1 MTDRSQADQNP
12 QHLRYPQHLQNLPA
26 RTEPPAAG
34 DERAVLHGFLDY
46 QRDTLLLKCAGLSP
60 EQLLARSVPPSTL
73 CLLGLVRHLTEVEF
87 GWLQARF
94 AGEPDVEI
102 YGPGDADLTVAEA
115 DERSVADAF
124 ALYAQHLAR
133 SRRIAAEHEL
143 DELTAEAHPETGER
157 FLLRWIITHL
167 IEEYARHNGHADL
180 LREAIDGRIGE

>member
-12 QHLRYPQHLQNLPA
+12 QYPQTPQDLPA

-60 EQLLARSVPPSTL
+60 EQLLARSVPSSAL

-87 GWLQARF
+87 GWLHVRF
-94 AGEPDVEI
+94 AGGEDVEF
-102 YGPGDADLTVAEA
+102 YGPGDADLEVAEA
-115 DERSVADAF
+115 DERSVAAAF
-124 ALYAQHLAR
+124 ARFAETVAL
-133 SRRIAAEHEL
+133 SRVIIADAEL
-143 DELTAEAHPETGER
+143 SAPTVQAHPVTGQR
-157 FLLRWIITHL
+157 YSLRWILTHL

-180 LREAIDGRIGE
+180 IRQAVDGAVGE